1 MSRRSRARE
10 VVLQLLY
17 QDDMNADRRLSADD
31 DFMRERLEGDIG
43 LVDFAWDLLRGVRSK
58 RREID
63 AALSLV
69 AANWS
74 LERMAV
80 TDRNALRIGGYEILY
95 GQTPDR
101 VAVNEAV
108 ELAKRFGAA
117 QSAPFVN
124 GVLDRMMNDRRPAT
138 SQAATAAIPESDPEA
153 TEEQIAPKRAPLA
166 SRTPLSKGARS
177 TVAESPEP
185 REHSEGTTEPETTA

>member
-17 QDDMNADRRLSADD
+17 QDDLNSDRRLQEDD
-31 DFMRERLEGDIG
+31 RFVRERLDGDAG
-43 LVDFAWDLLRGVRSK
+43 LIDFAWDLLRGVRAH

-63 AALSLV
+63 ESLARV

-74 LERMAV
+74 LERMAA
-80 TDRNALRIGGYEILY
+80 TDRNALRIGAYEILFTP
-95 GQTPDR
+95 TPDR

-108 ELAKRFGAA
+108 DLAKRFGAE

-124 GVLDRMMNDRRPAT
+124 GVLDRVMNDP
-138 SQAATAAIPESDPEA
+138 Q
-153 TEEQIAPKRAPLA
+153 
-166 SRTPLSKGARS
+166 RTRHD
-177 TVAESPEP
+177 EP
-185 REHSEGTTEPETTA
+185 GSAVQ

>member
-17 QDDMNADRRLSADD
+17 QDDLNADRRLQEDD
-31 DFMRERLEGDIG
+31 RFVRERLVGDEGLI
-43 LVDFAWDLLRGVRSK
+43 DFAWDLLRGVRAH

-63 AALSLV
+63 ESLSRV

-74 LERMAV
+74 LERMAA
-80 TDRNALRIGGYEILY
+80 TDRNALRIGAYEILFTT
-95 GQTPDR
+95 TPDR

-108 ELAKRFGAA
+108 ELAKRFGAE

-124 GVLDRMMNDRRPAT
+124 GVLDRVMHD
-138 SQAATAAIPESDPEA
+138 
-153 TEEQIAPKRAPLA
+153 PKR
-166 SRTPLSKGARS
+166 SQGQGSGFS
-177 TVAESPEP
+177 
-185 REHSEGTTEPETTA
+185 SE

>member
-1 MSRRSRARE
+1 MSRRSKARE

-17 QDDMNADRRLSADD
+17 QDDLNSDRRLTADEA
-31 DFMRERLEGDIG
+31 FVRERLEEDLS
-43 LVDFAWDLLRGVRSK
+43 LVDFAWDLLRGVRSR

-63 AALSLV
+63 EALARV

-74 LERMAV
+74 LERMAA
-80 TDRNALRIGGYEILY
+80 TDRNALRIGAYEILFAT
-95 GQTPDR
+95 TPDR

-124 GVLDRMMNDRRPAT
+124 GVLDRLMHDRRPARGP
-138 SQAATAAIPESDPEA
+138 ATPAVTAEASDQDETESD
-153 TEEQIAPKRAPLA
+153 
-166 SRTPLSKGARS
+166 
-177 TVAESPEP
+177 
-185 REHSEGTTEPETTA
+185 

>member
-1 MSRRSRARE
+1 TSPLGTESPAAMSRRSRARE

-31 DFMRERLEGDIG
+31 EFMRERLEGDIG

-117 QSAPFVN
+117 QSAP
-124 GVLDRMMNDRRPAT
+124 
-138 SQAATAAIPESDPEA
+138 
-153 TEEQIAPKRAPLA
+153 
-166 SRTPLSKGARS
+166 
-177 TVAESPEP
+177 
-185 REHSEGTTEPETTA
+185 